1 MAKSATSF
9 KKGEAVRPPNSGRK
23 KGTPNKLGPTTVE
36 LIETLKAKGHNAA
49 AAQVEIYVLALKQYK
64 KKTSG
69 KSDWG
74 AATYLSI
81 AEKANSEL
89 MKYCYAQRKA
99 IEGADG
105 QSLTFAQMVQIVT
118 DDNVPNE

>member
-1 MAKSATSF
+1 MAKSSTTF
-9 KKGEAVRPPNSGRK
+9 KKGEAVRPPGAGRK
-23 KGTPNKLGPTTVE
+23 KGVPNKIGPTTMD
-36 LIETLKAKGHNAA
+36 LIETLKSKGHNAA
-49 AAQVEIYVLALKQYK
+49 AAQVEIYALAIKRYK
-64 KKTSG
+64 FKVAG

-99 IEGADG
+99 IEGANG
-105 QSLTFAQMVQIVT
+105 EALTFSQMIKIISGENDT
-118 DDNVPNE
+118 DE